1 MRKFKYRKSISIPK
15 ILSFPKIYHPSSI
28 FQDIYNKTIRKDNI
42 NKKININK
50 TEEFL
55 NIIEDIRLKE
65 EIVETDKDYLI
76 KESRKEVKLNQEMLY
91 LFGRK
96 RGSHRKTKNLGK
108 IKLDKKI
115 FLNPLE
121 KKEKNILFSK
131 SKSNV
136 NILKLPMINKIKK
149 LDIEQSAIKNISNFG
164 PSKYKLFLSEG
175 NTPKVSFNDSGSNTN
190 DDDSKKINNNNTS
203 YYTSKNKKSLKKNIN
218 SFLTPTTSRS
228 LQKKNKQISS
238 KTINIIL
245 RRNNKYSSDINK
257 LNNFVNKTNKKSVIN
272 LLDNINKELKYDE
285 KKHKKYFLNNDYG
298 CELSKFKINYLEKH
312 FFQ

>member
-1 MRKFKYRKSISIPK
+1 M
-15 ILSFPKIYHPSSI
+15 
-28 FQDIYNKTIRKDNI
+28 
-42 NKKININK
+42 
-50 TEEFL
+50 
-55 NIIEDIRLKE
+55 RLKE
-65 EIVETDKDYLI
+65 EMVETDKDYLI

-96 RGSHRKTKNLGK
+96 GGSHRKTKNLGK
-108 IKLDKKI
+108 IKLDKKM

-121 KKEKNILFSK
+121 KNEKNILFSK

-136 NILKLPMINKIKK
+136 NILKLPMINKTKN
-149 LDIEQSAIKNISNFG
+149 LDIEQSVIKNISNFG

-175 NTPKVSFNDSGSNTN
+175 NTRKVSFNDSGSNTN
-190 DDDSKKINNNNTS
+190 DDDSKKINDNNTS
-203 YYTSKNKKSLKKNIN
+203 YYSSKNKKTLKKNIN
-218 SFLTPTTSRS
+218 SFLTPITSRS

-245 RRNNKYSSDINK
+245 RRNNKYSSDINI
-257 LNNFVNKTNKKSVIN
+257 LNNFVNKTNKNSVIY